1 MANKA
6 DKVYFQS
13 FIDAADCALKAANY
27 LVDCLEN
34 YDYSNIKTM
43 LETMHSLEHEG
54 DTKRHEMTNMLA
66 KAFVTP
72 VDREDLELL
81 SKQIDDVTD
90 NIEEVLQ
97 RFYVDRIEKINP
109 DAIDFAKRI
118 VSCCESMKDVLTEFE
133 NFKKPAKLHELT
145 IKLGSKEEECDAFYL
160 KATLN
165 VPSFTSDV
173 LETLY
178 WREIFDHFEDCADA
192 CEHVADC
199 VDTVVMKNT

>member
-1 MANKA
+1 MSNKA
-6 DKVYFQS
+6 DKVYFQN

-27 LVDCLEN
+27 LVECLESFN
-34 YDYSNIKTM
+34 YDNIKTM
-43 LETMHSLEHEG
+43 LETMHNIEHEA
-54 DTKRHEMTNMLA
+54 DTKRHEMSNMLA

-72 VDREDLELL
+72 VDREDLALI
-81 SKQIDDVTD
+81 SKNIDDVTD

-97 RFYVDRIEKINP
+97 RFYIDRITSINP

-118 VSCCESMKDVLTEFE
+118 VSCCESMKDVLTEFV
-133 NFKKPAKLHELT
+133 NFKKPAKLHQLT
-145 IKLGSKEEECDAFYL
+145 IALGSKEEECDAFYL
-160 KATLN
+160 KAALN
-165 VPSFTSDV
+165 IGTYTDDV
-173 LETLY
+173 LQTIY